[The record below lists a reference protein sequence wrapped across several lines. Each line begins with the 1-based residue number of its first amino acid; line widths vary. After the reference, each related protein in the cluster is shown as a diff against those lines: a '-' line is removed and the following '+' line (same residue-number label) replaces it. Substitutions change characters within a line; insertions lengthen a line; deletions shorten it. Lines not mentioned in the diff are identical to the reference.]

1 MLFNSL
7 DFLVFLPLACG
18 LYYLLPARLRLPW
31 LMLASL
37 VFYGS
42 FGWSNLAWLA
52 VVVVITLVAAR
63 GLSTANTAH
72 VRRLALTAG
81 LAAILGLLVVLKFY
95 ETVAAAVAWLPA
107 LGLSAPAG
115 FSFYVFMSASLLI
128 DRYRNPPDDHPSAFL
143 DTLYLVW
150 FPKILAGPI
159 ERSGRFLSQLAER
172 RAPSAALL
180 LLGCQLIVWGLFK
193 KVVIADNLAPYVDRI
208 YEIPAYAPPME
219 LAIATYF
226 FAFQIYC
233 DFSGYTDMAIGV
245 SLLFGIQL
253 AENFRRPYFAASAS
267 SFWSERWHISLA
279 RWFRDY
285 LYFPLGGSRV
295 GTIRI
300 YANLMIVFLIS
311 GLWHAGLGYGVSWGF
326 LVWGALN
333 GFYVWG
339 ERLLTPLGQ
348 MGARRFP
355 ALSGSIAVRVIS
367 ALVVFHLVLISWIFF
382 RADSLADGWLVLT
395 RIGAALP
402 EFPSLLRQFPFS
414 AEHGFLVGVIAA
426 LLLIELFQEMRPL
439 SEWLAAMPVWLR
451 WGAWYAC
458 LFAILIL
465 GRWQGEAFVYMQF

>member
-7 DFLVFLPLACG
+7 EFLVFLPLACG
-18 LYYLLPARLRLPW
+18 LFMLLPRQLRLPW

-37 VFYGS
+37 AFYGS

-52 VVVVITLVAAR
+52 VVVVVTLIAAR
-63 GLSTANTAH
+63 GLAGSKTAAM
-72 VRRLALTAG
+72 RRLSLTAG
-81 LAAILGLLVVLKFY
+81 LLTVLGLLVVLKFY
-95 ETVAAAVAWLPA
+95 ETVAGAVAWLPS

-115 FSFYVFMSASLLI
+115 FSFYVFMAASLMI
-128 DRYRNPPDDHPSAFL
+128 DRYREPPADQPRAFR
-143 DTLYLVW
+143 DALYLVW

-159 ERSGRFLSQLAER
+159 ERSGQFLSQLAER
-172 RAPSAALL
+172 RAPSMAVL

-193 KVVIADNLAPYVDRI
+193 KVVVADNLAPYVDRI
-208 YEIPAYAPPME
+208 YEIPAYAPPLE

-253 AENFRRPYFAASAS
+253 SENFRRPYFSGSVS

-295 GTIRI
+295 GTVRL
-300 YANLMIVFLIS
+300 YANLMIVFLVS
-311 GLWHAGLGYGVSWGF
+311 GLWHAGMGYGVSWGF

-333 GFYVWG
+333 GLFVWG
-339 ERLLTPLGQ
+339 ERLLAPLGRI
-348 MGARRFP
+348 GAQHFP
-355 ALSGSIAVRVIS
+355 QVSGSLILRVIA
-367 ALVVFHLVLISWIFF
+367 ALVVFHLVLVSWIFF
-382 RADSLADGWLVLT
+382 RADSLADGWIVVT
-395 RIGAALP
+395 RIWTALP
-402 EFPSLLRQFPFS
+402 EFPMLLSQFPFS

-426 LLLIELFQEMRPL
+426 LLLIELFQEARPL
-439 SEWLAAMPVWLR
+439 SEWLAAMPLWMR